1 MVPVVLP
8 ARMRREVSPFAKNHC
23 RPLCHAE
30 SPLYLRD
37 GDFAILLLIFL
48 LDLLI
53 GIPFGRTSV
62 MTDLWFVVSGAA
74 LGTIGFFI
82 FRKLK

>member
-1 MVPVVLP
+1 MPKALCI
-8 ARMRREVSPFAKNHC
+8 FAM
-23 RPLCHAE
+23 AI
-30 SPLYLRD
+30 
-37 GDFAILLLIFL
+37 FAILLLIFL